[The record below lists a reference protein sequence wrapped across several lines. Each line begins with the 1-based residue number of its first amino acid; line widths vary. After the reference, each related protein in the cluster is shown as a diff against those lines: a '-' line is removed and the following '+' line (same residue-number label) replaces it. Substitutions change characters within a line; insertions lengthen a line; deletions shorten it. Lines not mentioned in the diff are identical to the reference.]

1 MACSWQSTQLIAL
14 GPEEL
19 GLRAQALAIEALVG
33 RVAALETRLAILEN
47 GQSPR
52 VEQAALTDEVVR
64 KSEAAEA
71 APLATRGDAPEAQ
84 AEDGDGVT
92 FETAAAS
99 LLLAEMDP
107 DQLAER
113 STSLAPPLA
122 HPLGSARGV
131 GREEALAREREELLE
146 MAAQAMATT
155 EW

>member
-1 MACSWQSTQLIAL
+1 MT
-14 GPEEL
+14 PEEL
-19 GLRAQALAIEALVG
+19 GLRAQALALEALVG
-33 RVAALETRLAILEN
+33 RVATLETRLAILEN

-52 VEQAALTDEVVR
+52 VEEAAPTDEVVR
-64 KSEAAEA
+64 TSEAAEA

-113 STSLAPPLA
+113 STSPCSSSCSSSGF
-122 HPLGSARGV
+122 GSGASA
-131 GREEALAREREELLE
+131 REEALAREREELLE
-146 MAAQAMATT
+146 MAANTSP
-155 EW
+155 